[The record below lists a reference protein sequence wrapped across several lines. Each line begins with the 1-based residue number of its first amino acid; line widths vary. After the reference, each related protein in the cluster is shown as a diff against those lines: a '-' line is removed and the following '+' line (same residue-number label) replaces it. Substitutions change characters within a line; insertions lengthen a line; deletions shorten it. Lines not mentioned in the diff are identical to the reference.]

1 MDSEGNAGGH
11 VVGRYARPA
20 AAKAEAWLCAA
31 CGHTNAGRAVCEAC
45 GVSRRYLE
53 DPPLDLPLT
62 PRLTALPSFWL
73 AVMWSLAALAGVVAA
88 ALPGL
93 RETLGIGTAFLVFE
107 VPAATLAAGS
117 CFLSALWER
126 WFNQVELTVPNH
138 VRSGEEFEVG
148 LKLVPYRSLDEVSL
162 TFKLVDRFYQRTKDG
177 VDTASRQLESSRP
190 LLRGTLG
197 GRRSHTYTAT
207 FVAPFPVTPHTDV
220 RAELTADVLG
230 AAGVL
235 VPALRHHA
243 HNLRE
248 HGGYY
253 VEARVRVGLLT
264 RRLQKRVLCYLIG
277 DSVHVG

>member
-1 MDSEGNAGGH
+1 MSSDGNAAGH
-11 VVGRYARPA
+11 VIGRYARQEPV
-20 AAKAEAWLCAA
+20 KVEAWLCAE
-31 CGHTNAGRAVCEAC
+31 CGHDNSGRATCDAC
-45 GVSRRYLE
+45 GVSRHYLE

-73 AVMWSLAALAGVVAA
+73 AIMWSLAALAGVAA
-88 ALPGL
+88 ALVPGL

-117 CFLSALWER
+117 CLLTSLWER
-126 WFNQVELTVPNH
+126 WFNQTTLSVPNH
-138 VRSGEEFEVG
+138 VRSGEEFEVE
-148 LKLVPYRSLDEVSL
+148 LKLVPYRTLQAVSL
-162 TFKLVDRFYQRTKDG
+162 SFKLVDRFYARTRDG
-177 VDTASRQLESSRP
+177 VETASKQLESSKP
-190 LLRGTLG
+190 LTKGTLS
-197 GRRSHTYTAT
+197 GRRSHVFGAT

-220 RAELTADVLG
+220 KAELIADLLG
-230 AAGVL
+230 AAGAL

-243 HNLRE
+243 QNLRE

-253 VEARVRVGLLT
+253 VETTVRVGLLS